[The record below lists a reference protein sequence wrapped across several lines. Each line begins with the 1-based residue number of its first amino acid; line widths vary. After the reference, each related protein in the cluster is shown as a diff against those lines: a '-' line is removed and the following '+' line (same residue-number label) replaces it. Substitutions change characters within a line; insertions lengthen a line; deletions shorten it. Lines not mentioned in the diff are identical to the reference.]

1 MIQQRRL
8 SNEEITV
15 KKFFLSFL
23 TCILLLC
30 SFPTQIILADEL
42 DLPAKS
48 AIAVEAD
55 TGKILYEKDSEKKR
69 DVGGLSTLLTT
80 YLIFEAIHDK
90 KLSLKDSVKLSEEA
104 LNLNDIEGAGTIPIE
119 SNQYTVDQLL
129 TALLVGNSS
138 TAALA
143 EKVGGS
149 EKGFVEKMKQKL
161 STWGIRSPHLINATG
176 LNTQTI
182 SGDPEGKA
190 DENQLSAYDIAV
202 IAKHLLQDF
211 PEVTQYTSKPTAMF
225 SQTQIEN
232 PNLILEGMP
241 NYRTGVDGLR
251 VSNSTKGGITFA
263 ASTTQNGI
271 HMITVVLGVEGV
283 DGDPYAR
290 FVTTSSLMNYVV
302 RTFYS
307 SIVVKEGDPFGNSK
321 VSIMDGKAQS
331 VSAVAK
337 KDFYVVEKQGNQT
350 EAKIR
355 FKSSQSQFKAPLK
368 SGTNVGLLQYSD
380 PEKIGRGYL
389 EDQEPTVEMVAE
401 KNVEKSFFLKVWWNE
416 FVRYVNEK
424 L

>member
-1 MIQQRRL
+1 M
-8 SNEEITV
+8 

-23 TCILLLC
+23 TFMLLLC
-30 SFPTQIILADEL
+30 CLPYQVVLAEEL
-42 DLPAKS
+42 NLPVQS

-80 YLIFEAIHDK
+80 YLIFEAIHEK
-90 KLSLKDSVKLSEEA
+90 KLSLKDPIMLSEKA
-104 LNLNDIEGAGTIPIE
+104 LSLNDIEGAGTLPME
-119 SNQYTVDQLL
+119 ANQYTVEQLL

-143 EKVGGS
+143 LAEKVGGS
-149 EKGFVEKMKQKL
+149 EKSFVENMKKKL
-161 STWGIRSPHLINATG
+161 AEWGIQSPHLINATG

-182 SGDPEGKA
+182 SGDPDGKE

-211 PEVTQYTSKPTAMF
+211 PEVTKYTSKPTALF
-225 SQTQIEN
+225 SNTQIEN
-232 PNLILEGMP
+232 PNLMLEGMP
-241 NYRTGVDGLR
+241 NYRSGVDGLR

-271 HMITVVLGVEGV
+271 HIITVVLGVEAV

-290 FVTTSSLMNYVV
+290 FVATSSLMNYVV
-302 RTFYS
+302 RTFVS
-307 SIVVKEGDPFGNSK
+307 SIVVKKGDTYGKSK
-321 VSIMDGKAQS
+321 VAITDGKFES

-337 KDFYVVEKQGNQT
+337 KDFYVVVKQGNQT
-350 EAKIR
+350 EPKIQ
-355 FKSSQSQFKAPLK
+355 FKSSQNQFKAPVK
-368 SGTNVGLLQYSD
+368 SGDDVGILQYSD
-380 PEKIGRGYL
+380 PNKIGRGYL
-389 EDQEPTVEMVAE
+389 EDQEPTVDMVAG
-401 KNVEKSFFLKVWWNE
+401 KTVEKSFFLKVWWNQ

>member
-1 MIQQRRL
+1 M
-8 SNEEITV
+8 

-23 TCILLLC
+23 TFMLLLC
-30 SFPTQIILADEL
+30 CLPYRIVLADEL
-42 DLPAKS
+42 DLPVQS
-48 AIAVEAD
+48 AIAVDAD

-80 YLIFEAIHDK
+80 YLIFEAIHEK
-90 KLSLKDSVKLSEEA
+90 KLSLKDPIMLSEKA
-104 LNLNDIEGAGTIPIE
+104 LSLNDIEGAGILPME
-119 SNQYTVDQLL
+119 ANQYTVEQLL

-143 EKVGGS
+143 LAEKVDGS
-149 EKGFVEKMKQKL
+149 EKSFVENMKKKL
-161 STWGIRSPHLINATG
+161 AEWGIQSPHLINATG

-182 SGDPEGKA
+182 SGDPDGKE

-211 PEVTQYTSKPTAMF
+211 PEVTKYTSKPTALF
-225 SQTQIEN
+225 SNTQIEN
-232 PNLILEGMP
+232 PNLMLEGMP
-241 NYRTGVDGLR
+241 NYRSGVDGLR

-271 HMITVVLGVEGV
+271 HMITVVLGVEAV

-290 FVTTSSLMNYVV
+290 FVATSSLMNYVV
-302 RTFYS
+302 RTFVS
-307 SIVVKEGDPFGNSK
+307 SIVVKKGDTYGKSK
-321 VSIMDGKAQS
+321 VAITDGKFES

-337 KDFYVVEKQGNQT
+337 KDFYVVVKQGNQT
-350 EAKIR
+350 EPKIQ
-355 FKSSQSQFKAPLK
+355 FKSSQNQFKAPVK
-368 SGTNVGLLQYSD
+368 SGDDVGILQYSD
-380 PEKIGRGYL
+380 PNKIGRGYL
-389 EDQEPTVEMVAE
+389 EDQEPTVDMVAG
-401 KNVEKSFFLKVWWNE
+401 KTVEKSFFLKVWWNQ

>member
-1 MIQQRRL
+1 M
-8 SNEEITV
+8 
-15 KKFFLSFL
+15 
-23 TCILLLC
+23 LLLC
-30 SFPTQIILADEL
+30 CLPYRIVLAEEL
-42 DLPAKS
+42 NLPVQS

-80 YLIFEAIHDK
+80 YLIFEAIHEK
-90 KLSLKDSVKLSEEA
+90 KLSLKDPIMLSEKA
-104 LNLNDIEGAGTIPIE
+104 LSLNDIEGAGTLPME
-119 SNQYTVDQLL
+119 ANQYTVEQLL

-143 EKVGGS
+143 LAEKVGGS
-149 EKGFVEKMKQKL
+149 EKSFVENMKKKL
-161 STWGIRSPHLINATG
+161 AEWGIQSPHLINATG

-182 SGDPEGKA
+182 SGDPDGKE

-211 PEVTQYTSKPTAMF
+211 PEVTKYTSKPTALF
-225 SQTQIEN
+225 SNTQIEN
-232 PNLILEGMP
+232 PNLMLEGMP
-241 NYRTGVDGLR
+241 NYRSGVDGLR

-271 HMITVVLGVEGV
+271 HMITVVLGVEAV

-290 FVTTSSLMNYVV
+290 FVATSSLMNYVV
-302 RTFYS
+302 RTFVS
-307 SIVVKEGDPFGNSK
+307 SIVVKRGDTYGKSK
-321 VSIMDGKAQS
+321 VAITDGKFEF

-337 KDFYVVEKQGNQT
+337 KDFYVVVKQGNQT
-350 EAKIR
+350 EPKIQ
-355 FKSSQSQFKAPLK
+355 FKSSQNQFKAPVK
-368 SGTNVGLLQYSD
+368 SGDDVGILQYSD
-380 PEKIGRGYL
+380 PNKIGRGYL
-389 EDQEPTVEMVAE
+389 EDQEPTVDMVAG
-401 KNVEKSFFLKVWWNE
+401 KTVEKSFFLKVWWNQ

>member
-1 MIQQRRL
+1 M
-8 SNEEITV
+8 

-23 TCILLLC
+23 TFILLLC
-30 SFPTQIILADEL
+30 SLPPQRIFANEP
-42 DLPAKS
+42 DLPVQS

-55 TGKILYEKDSEKKR
+55 TGKILYEKDSDKKR
-69 DVGGLSTLLTT
+69 EVGGLSTLLTT

-90 KLSLKDSVKLSEEA
+90 KLSLKDPIKLSEEA
-104 LNLNDIEGAGTIPIE
+104 LALNDIKGAGILPIE
-119 SNQYTVDQLL
+119 ANQYTVDQLL

-138 TAALA
+138 TAAFALA

-149 EKGFVEKMKQKL
+149 EKSFVEKMKQKL
-161 STWGIRSPHLINATG
+161 SEWGIQSPHLINATG

-182 SGDPEGKA
+182 SGDPDGKE

-211 PEVTQYTSKPTAMF
+211 PEVTKYTSKPTALF
-225 SQTQIEN
+225 SNTQIEN
-232 PNLILEGMP
+232 PNLMLEGMP
-241 NYRTGVDGLR
+241 NYRSGVDGLR

-271 HMITVVLGVEGV
+271 HMITVVLGVEAV

-290 FVTTSSLMNYVV
+290 FVATSSLMNYVV
-302 RTFYS
+302 RTFVS
-307 SIVVKEGDPFGNSK
+307 SIVVKRGDTYGKSK
-321 VSIMDGKAQS
+321 VAITDGKFEF

-337 KDFYVVEKQGNQT
+337 KDFYVVVKQGNQT
-350 EAKIR
+350 EPKIQ
-355 FKSSQSQFKAPLK
+355 FKSSQNQFKAPVK
-368 SGTNVGLLQYSD
+368 SGDDVGILQYSD
-380 PEKIGRGYL
+380 PNKIGRGYL
-389 EDQEPTVEMVAE
+389 EDQEPTVDMVAGRTI
-401 KNVEKSFFLKVWWNE
+401 EKSFFLKVWWNE